1 MTSPHQI
8 HSFLYR
14 ADKVLTDPGNGGTIT
29 VDQDLQICQMISA
42 GVETR
47 TVAQPTKEG
56 IRFVLRLLTD
66 GGTVTVTVTGGMN
79 KALNTVAT
87 FDAESD
93 ILSLVSV
100 ELPVTDPPTY
110 RWEVGEGNTG
120 VSLS

>member
-14 ADKVLTDPGNGGTIT
+14 ASHVLTDPGDAGTIRPNK
-29 VDQDLQICQMISA
+29 DLQICEMVST

-47 TVAQPTKEG
+47 TVAAPTKSG

-79 KALNTVAT
+79 VALNTVAT
-87 FDAESD
+87 FDTESD

-100 ELPVTDPPTY
+100 QLSAGPPKTY
-110 RWEVGEGNTG
+110 RWEIAEGNTG